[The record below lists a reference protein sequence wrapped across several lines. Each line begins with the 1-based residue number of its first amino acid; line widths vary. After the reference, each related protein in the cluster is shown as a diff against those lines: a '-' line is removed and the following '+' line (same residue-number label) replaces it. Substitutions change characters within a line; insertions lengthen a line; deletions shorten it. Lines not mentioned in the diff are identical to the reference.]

1 MFAELGSEHRVY
13 PQKHAGTLMQ
23 FISTTAT
30 AVENLKREAKA
41 LSKTPGVT
49 LTAAREVVA
58 KKHGYLHWKH
68 VTVCHT
74 QTGTRPRAMALP
86 QSLKDLLA
94 RVKERYP
101 AVSDSQ
107 EAFARGFVFAMDVKD
122 AQEFAP
128 GAAYAECSDGWYLAA
143 KDLWPGLV
151 HSRDGAGSTFAASQS
166 PEDLA
171 RTAMDHVQNY
181 RLFRHLGPTIPAS
194 PAEALQWVG
203 VLTSYAPTH
212 IWIGGKF
219 TDFGG
224 GFQTQGAGAQ
234 PATPGAAVHPS
245 KKRTRFEK
253 FGHLLNDKERE
264 LFKGMSAQDQD
275 FWLFQLAKKTP
286 LGQARYKPVDVSI
299 TVPWG
304 ATESAQP

>member
-1 MFAELGSEHRVY
+1 MKIL
-13 PQKHAGTLMQ
+13 
-23 FISTTAT
+23 STTAT

-68 VTVCHT
+68 VTVCHA
-74 QTGTRPRAMALP
+74 QTGARPRAMALP

-94 RVKERYP
+94 RVNERHP

-122 AQEFAP
+122 AQGFAP

-151 HSRDGAGSTFAASQS
+151 HARDGAGSTFAASQS
-166 PEDLA
+166 PEDLV

-181 RLFRHLGPTIPAS
+181 RLFRHLGLTIPAS
-194 PAEALQWVG
+194 QAEALRWVG
-203 VLTSYAPTH
+203 VLTSCAPTH
-212 IWIGGKF
+212 IWLGGKF
-219 TDFGG
+219 MDFS
-224 GFQTQGAGAQ
+224 GASQALGTGAH
-234 PATPGAAVHPS
+234 PATSRTAAHPF

-275 FWLFQLAKKTP
+275 FWLFQLAKKPP

-304 ATESAQP
+304 ATESARP